1 MLFHLKKI
9 KRNFVVMIRSSD
21 KEGLLK
27 LGLHI
32 KKLRTNKTM
41 SQEDLAYAADVSLSQ
56 ISRIELGKHN
66 TTFST
71 LLSICKAMNI
81 TISDFFDG
89 FEYPELQH
97 SKRK

>member
-1 MLFHLKKI
+1 
-9 KRNFVVMIRSSD
+9 MIRTSD

-32 KKLRTNKTM
+32 KQLRTQNKM
-41 SQEDLAYAADVSLSQ
+41 SQEDLAYSADVSLSQ

-71 LLSICKAMNI
+71 LLSICRALNI
-81 TISDFFDG
+81 TIGTFFEG
-89 FEYPELQH
+89 FEYPEPV
-97 SKRK
+97 KAKKK